1 MIKVERVYKSFD
13 EPVLRGCTFSA
24 RRGELVGL
32 IGPPAS
38 GKSVLLRAIAGL
50 EAFEAG
56 SIIVG
61 GQELMDASESTL
73 RQVRGHIGMLFQNV
87 ALFDFMTVYENV
99 AFPLRRLAKLGEDE
113 IAQRV
118 HFELDAVGLS
128 SLEAAMPARLSGGQ
142 KRRVGLA
149 RAAISRPRVLLY
161 DEPAAGL
168 DPVTTS
174 RTFAL
179 LKEQRRRLG
188 ATIVVV
194 SSDIDRLLPLVDRI
208 AVMHQGRVIFQ
219 GTHAEL
225 ALSHQPLIRQFIE
238 GQVDGPL

>member
-56 SIIVG
+56 SIIVA
-61 GQELMDASESTL
+61 GQELMDASESTV

-99 AFPLRRLAKLGEDE
+99 AFPLRRIAKLGEDE

-118 HFELDAVGLS
+118 HFELGAVGLS
-128 SLEAAMPARLSGGQ
+128 SLKAAMPARLSGGQ

>member
-1 MIKVERVYKSFD
+1 MIEVERVYKSFD

-24 RRGELVGL
+24 RRGELMGL

-38 GKSVLLRAIAGL
+38 GKSVLLRTIAGL

-238 GQVDGPL
+238 GQVNGPL

>member
-118 HFELDAVGLS
+118 HFELHAVGLS

-208 AVMHQGRVIFQ
+208 AVMYQGRVIFQ